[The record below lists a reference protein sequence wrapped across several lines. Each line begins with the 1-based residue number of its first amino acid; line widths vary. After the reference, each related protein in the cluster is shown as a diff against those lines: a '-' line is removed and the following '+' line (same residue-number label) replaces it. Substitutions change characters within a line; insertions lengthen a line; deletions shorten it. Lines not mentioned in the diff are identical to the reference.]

1 MIIKHSLRFRIVV
14 VFCIFGT
21 LLVAIYGSVV
31 FALFASAEDDL
42 FTNRLKAEAEDF
54 SDKYRRVR
62 NTFPPRSRYL
72 QGYIGTD
79 DMPDIVKEMV
89 KELPVGFYE
98 TGGPSSIGGPDS
110 YHVAVHRLPQ
120 SDDLLYLIYDV
131 EDLEI
136 TEKRS
141 QVLVFILIAG
151 FALVAVIG
159 ILIGILS
166 ANRVVTPL
174 RYLSDMIQRSGPENL
189 PTDFSKQFYA
199 DEIGFIASTL
209 EQSMERIK
217 SFVERERLFTRDASH
232 ELRTPLTVIKGAVE
246 LLQQSPLNKERRVNR
261 PLNRIDRSV
270 NEMEDT
276 IETFLWLAREEETAD
291 KDLRCE
297 VLPIVQSEISRHQP
311 LMENKAI
318 EIEVIPEDALVLPV
332 PEQVLRIAFTN
343 IIRNSISYTY
353 RERITVKVCR
363 NRIEV
368 SDTGQGISADDL
380 KAVTQPHVCGNES
393 PGLGLG
399 LPIVK
404 RLCDRFGWRLEIGSE
419 VGQGTTVQLLFQ
431 PFLE

>member
-21 LLVAIYGSVV
+21 LLVAIYGSIV
-31 FALFASAEDDL
+31 FALLASVENDL

-54 SDKYRRVR
+54 SDKYLRDR

-72 QGYIGTD
+72 RGYIGTD
-79 DMPDIVKEMV
+79 DLPDIVREIV
-89 KELPVGFYE
+89 EELPVGFYE
-98 TGGPSSIGGPDS
+98 TEGPNSISGPDS

-131 EDLEI
+131 EDLEV

-151 FALVAVIG
+151 FALVTVIG
-159 ILIGILS
+159 ILIGILL

-174 RYLSDMIQRSGPENL
+174 RYLSDMIQRWGPENL

-199 DEIGFIASTL
+199 DEIGFLASTL
-209 EQSMERIK
+209 ERSKKRIK
-217 SFVERERLFTRDASH
+217 SFVERERRFTRDVSH

-261 PLNRIDRSV
+261 PLNRIYRSV
-270 NEMEDT
+270 SVMETT

-291 KDLRCE
+291 KDLRYE
-297 VLPIVQSEISRHQP
+297 VLPIVQSVISRHQP

-318 EIEVIPEDALVLPV
+318 EIEVIPEEAFVLPV
-332 PEQVLRIAFTN
+332 PEQALRIAFAN
-343 IIRNSISYTY
+343 IIRNSISCTH
-353 RERITVKVCR
+353 RGRITVKVCR

-368 SDTGQGISADDL
+368 SDTGQGISAKDL
-380 KAVTQPHVCGNES
+380 KAITQPHVRGDEG
-393 PGLGLG
+393 PGFGLG

-404 RLCDRFGWRLEIGSE
+404 RLCDRFGWRLEIESE
-419 VGQGTTVQLLFQ
+419 VGRGTTVQLLFQ
-431 PFLE
+431 PFPE